1 MAAYS
6 TGTIAKLLGV
16 SRETV
21 RQWVLEFGDHM
32 SDGANPPPG
41 QYRKFSEDDVRI
53 CAYIAKA
60 RDIGQDTE
68 QIHADLR
75 SGSRAEPSADVKTIT
90 ARKSPEYSALKRQIE
105 AIEQQLLDARQETA
119 KRDAQIELLERQLA
133 ESRQEIKQLNREI
146 GRLQAGSDSSE

>member
-1 MAAYS
+1 MAYS
-6 TGTIAKLLGV
+6 TGTVAKLLNV

-32 SDGANPPPG
+32 SEDANPPAG

-60 RDIGQDTE
+60 RDIGTDTE

-75 SGSRAEPSADVKTIT
+75 AGSRAEPNTDVIVYPPLFTCIT
-90 ARKSPEYSALKRQIE
+90 
-105 AIEQQLLDARQETA
+105 TN
-119 KRDAQIELLERQLA
+119 LEPSNFA
-133 ESRQEIKQLNREI
+133 V
-146 GRLQAGSDSSE
+146 